1 MTFNE
6 IEYCMQ
12 RKCKECKIYTE
23 CDLLIKQ
30 QWRLTYKPFENIK
43 EIWERKLNGNKTR

>member
-23 CDLLIKQ
+23 CDLLIKKQ
-30 QWRLTYKPFENIK
+30 KRLTFKPFENINQLLK
-43 EIWERKLNGNKTR
+43 EKYGYIPR